1 MAFIDVEPRNITLPF
16 LLVGFKAYIRST
28 GRGALELA
36 KVAERV
42 MRETGVC
49 VVVSPQFTDI
59 APIAMATEVPI
70 LAQHLDPIEPGSHTG
85 HVLPEALRYAGATG
99 TMLNHSE
106 RRLGRND
113 LAAALEGARRA
124 GLVTLVCAENTEET
138 RRIAELNPGII
149 LTETPELIGTG
160 QAMSTADPGVVSEA
174 VEAAKATNPRV
185 VVICGAGITSGDDV
199 RAAVNLGVVGVG
211 AASSIIKAEDP
222 YSVMHELAG
231 ALAESYRGDGGSVRA

>member
-1 MAFIDVEPRNITLPF
+1 MAFIEIEPRNITLPF
-16 LLVGFKAYIRST
+16 LLVGFKTYIRAT
-28 GRGALELA
+28 GRGALQLA

-42 MRETGVC
+42 MMETGVC

-113 LAAALEGARRA
+113 LTAALEGARRA

-160 QAMSTADPGVVSEA
+160 KAMSTADPRAVSEA
-174 VEAAKATNPRV
+174 VEAAKATNPKV
-185 VVICGAGITSGDDV
+185 GVICGAGITSGDDV
-199 RAAVNLGVVGVG
+199 KAAVSLGVVGVG
-211 AASSIIKAEDP
+211 SASAIIKAEDP
-222 YSVMHELAG
+222 YSVMVDLAG
-231 ALAESYRGDGGSVRA
+231 ALAESYRGDNNPVRS